1 MKIIFFELN
10 EVPYKV
16 IHHFCKLY
24 PESNIAKVFKSGR
37 KYQTISEDQGHLSPW
52 ITWPTVHR
60 GITNDKHFISDFGQD
75 LNDQEKQYPA
85 IWNIL
90 AKNKIKTGVFGSLH
104 TYPIPHNT
112 ENFSFYVPDTFAA
125 GSECFPKRL
134 EAFQRFNL
142 AMARD
147 NSRVVNRKIPGKEAI
162 DFLMRLPDMGL
173 KFKTATDIATQLV
186 DERLNKWKVIRRRTY
201 QSIIGFDIFFKQ
213 LEQQKPDFATYFT
226 NHVASSQHRYWAA
239 AFPEDYESLK
249 LGREWI
255 ETYNGEIVYTMKKA
269 DEMIGRLLRFIE
281 KNTDYS
287 LWMLSSMGQEAVE
300 AREIYTDL
308 FVTNGKKFMENFNMG
323 FDSYELKPSM
333 VPQFNVQ
340 IHIDRRKEFEDKLAT
355 LRINDQPVNY
365 RQRAEGFYSL
375 DIGIP
380 NLDEAKIKIDLM
392 DQEIPLAHSGMENVK
407 IQDRCGAT
415 AYHIPNGSLIIYAPA
430 FGLNGNDI
438 TTISTTEIAPGILQN
453 FNVGLPSYMS
463 KSFLS

>member
-10 EVPYKV
+10 EVPFKV
-16 IHHFCKLY
+16 IQHFCKLY
-24 PESNIAKVFKSGR
+24 PESNIARVFKKGR
-37 KYQTISEDQGHLSPW
+37 KYETNSEDQGHLSPW

-60 GITNDKHFISDFGQD
+60 GVTNDKHFISDFGQD
-75 LNDQEKQYPA
+75 LNDQEEHYPA
-85 IWNIL
+85 IWNIM
-90 AKNKIKTGVFGSLH
+90 AKKGIKIGMFGSLH
-104 TYPIPHNT
+104 TYPIPQHT

-134 EAFQRFNL
+134 EAFQKFNL
-142 AMARD
+142 TMARD
-147 NSRVVNRKIPGKEAI
+147 NSRVVNNKIPGKEAI
-162 DFLMRLPDMGL
+162 DFLMKLPDMGL
-173 KFKTATDIATQLV
+173 KFKTATDIASQLV
-186 DERLNKWKVIRRRTY
+186 EERLNKWKVVRRRTY
-201 QSIIGFDIFFKQ
+201 QSVIGFDIFFKQ
-213 LEQQKPDFATYFT
+213 LETQRPDFATYFT

-239 AFPEDYESLK
+239 AFPEDYENLK

-269 DEMIGRLLRFIE
+269 DAMIGRLMTFVERNSE
-281 KNTDYS
+281 YS
-287 LWMLSSMGQEAVE
+287 IWILSSMGQEAVE

-308 FVTNGKKFMENFNMG
+308 FVTNGKKFMDNFHLGAGN
-323 FDSYELKPSM
+323 YELKPSM

-340 IHIDRRKEFEDKLAT
+340 IHVDKRKEFEEKMAT
-355 LRINDQPVNY
+355 LKINGQAIHQ

-380 NLDEAKIKIDLM
+380 NLDEASIKIELM
-392 DQEIPLAHSGMENVK
+392 GKEIPLQHSGLENVK

-430 FGLNGNDI
+430 FGLNGNEI
-438 TTISTTEIAPGILQN
+438 ASISTTEIAPTILKN
-453 FNVGLPSYMS
+453 FNVEIPSYMN